1 MSFLLQI
8 YGGTNY
14 MTTAMQIVQIIFQ
27 SVAII
32 FMICFMFI
40 GIWSFIAFL
49 KMLKNQRIQTY
60 LLEKINKSISS
71 LENSIKKIDMPSES
85 DFLIEDSVINDDADN
100 FDNNII

>member
-1 MSFLLQI
+1 
-8 YGGTNY
+8 
-14 MTTAMQIVQIIFQ
+14 MTTALQVVQIIFQ

-49 KMLKNQRIQTY
+49 KIAKNQRIQTF

-71 LENSIKKIDMPSES
+71 LEKIAIKDENPLDTDILMEN
-85 DFLIEDSVINDDADN
+85 LTTNE
-100 FDNNII
+100 DNNIIKFDDNIN